1 MPIDATLT
9 FSLKLV
15 KWLCKND
22 LVEEIQGNLEEYY
35 LLLRTEKKS
44 FFFVRYWYQV
54 LHYMRPS
61 FLQLFKLKNKGPM
74 FNFNPKI
81 AIRNLMNHRSTTII
95 SLLGFVVGLTSVIF
109 LYFYIENELNTDSFH
124 IDKDQIYRVVR
135 MASNNTGDVY
145 PVSPTSGPY
154 AGALANDFPETVQST
169 NRVLFE
175 RGLVTFEDK
184 SFYEED
190 IVFADANFFTF
201 FSYPLKKGNPA
212 TVLSGANDVVI
223 SQKIAEKYF
232 GDEDP
237 IGKILDID
245 AGDYKYTVS
254 GVFDDFPTKSHLR
267 FDMVFSIDLFDSF
280 EWFGRWFNHGL
291 CTYIKVN
298 TPAEADYLESQ
309 FPDFM
314 NKYMGE
320 DFKRLGTQWGIKLE
334 SLGDLY
340 FNEIRFEFPD
350 IKHGSTVNV
359 ITLGSIALAILFIA
373 CFNYINLS
381 IAQSYKRAK
390 EVGVRKVLGVDQGRL
405 IAQFLGESLVI
416 LLISVLASILLSE
429 LLKGS
434 FNQFFDLN
442 VIFNWQDP
450 LVIVFFS
457 SLFIVIVIASGLYPA
472 LLLSSFHPLKVL
484 KTGKPALGKNIIV
497 RKGLVILQFSMSIF
511 LIIATSLIYMQLS
524 FVQNRDLGFDKEA
537 VLIIESNNAPIGENH
552 ETFKDLLKSSRFVK
566 SVTSASGEPGGFH
579 DNAPIEIDGIE
590 EPVHLNTIFADTEYL
605 KTFDISLV
613 AGRAFDSNISSDNE
627 SVMMINESAVKS
639 TGLSAED
646 IIGKKVRGS
655 FWNLDHRIIGVF
667 KDYHFK
673 GLKTE
678 IEPLVIISGDDDA
691 RIFAAKIDANNL
703 SESVKEV
710 EDIYK
715 RISPNFPMSSRF
727 LDDSIAQQYEEEAKQ
742 ARIFTGFAILSIFLA
757 CMGIFG
763 LASFSAQQRQK
774 ELSIRKVLGA
784 SVKQVIYLISNE
796 FLVLVLISSL
806 MAIPFSW
813 YFVSGWLDGF
823 AYRIELLNSWPI
835 FLLGGAITAVVAFIT
850 IGAKTYKTAASNPS
864 EIMRYE

>member
-1 MPIDATLT
+1 MASSTLSL
-9 FSLKLV
+9 SLKLV
-15 KWLCKND
+15 KWLCKEE
-22 LVEEIQGNLEEYY
+22 LVEEIQGNLEEYH
-35 LLLRTEKKS
+35 LLMSADKQS
-44 FFFVRYWYQV
+44 FFFIRYWYQV

-61 FLQLFKLKNKGPM
+61 FLQLFKLKNKGLM

-81 AIRNLMNHRSTTII
+81 AIRNLLNHRSTTII

-124 IDKDQIYRVVR
+124 TDKDKIYRVVR

-154 AGALANDFPETVQST
+154 GGALTNDFPETVQST

-201 FSYPLKKGNPA
+201 FSFPLKKGEPS
-212 TVLSGANDVVI
+212 TVLSGANSVVI
-223 SQKIAEKYF
+223 SQEIAEKYF

-254 GVFDDFPTKSHLR
+254 GVFDEFPSKSHLQ
-267 FDMVFSIDLFDSF
+267 FDMVFSIALFDSF
-280 EWFGRWFNHGL
+280 EWFKVWFNHGL
-291 CTYIKVN
+291 CTYIKVD
-298 TPAEADYLESQ
+298 TPAEAEYLEYQ

-320 DFKRLGTQWGIKLE
+320 DFERLGTEWGLRLE
-334 SLGDLY
+334 SLDELY
-340 FNEIRFEFPD
+340 FNDIRFEFPE
-350 IKHGSTVNV
+350 IKHGSIVNV
-359 ITLGSIALAILFIA
+359 ITLGSIALAILFIG

-390 EVGVRKVLGVDQGRL
+390 EVGVRKVLGVDKARL
-405 IAQFLGESLVI
+405 IAQFLGESILI
-416 LLISVLASILLSE
+416 LLISVLTSIVLSE
-429 LLKGS
+429 LLKS
-434 FNQFFDLN
+434 KFNQFFDLN

-450 LVIVFFS
+450 IVILFFS
-457 SLFIVIVIASGLYPA
+457 CLFIVIVVASGLYPS

-484 KTGKPALGKNIIV
+484 KTGKPDLGKNIIV

-511 LIIATSLIYMQLS
+511 LIIATILIYIQLN
-524 FVQNRDLGFDKEA
+524 FVQGRDLGFDKEA
-537 VLIIESNNAPIGENH
+537 VLIIESNNAPIGDGFQ
-552 ETFKDLLKSSRFVK
+552 TFKDQLRSNRYVK

-579 DNAPIEIDGIE
+579 DNAPMEIDGVE
-590 EPVHLNTIFADTEYL
+590 DPVHLNTVFTDTEYL
-605 KTFDISLV
+605 KTFDINLI
-613 AGRAFDSNISSDNE
+613 AGRAFDSNIASDNE

-639 TGLSAED
+639 TGLSVED

-667 KDYHFK
+667 QDYHFK

-678 IEPLVIISGDDDA
+678 IEPLAIIAGDEV
-691 RIFAAKIDANNL
+691 RIFAVKIDATNL
-703 SESVKEV
+703 SKSVQEV

-715 RISPNFPMSSRF
+715 GISPNFPMTSRF
-727 LDDSIAQQYEEEAKQ
+727 LDDSIAQQYEEEEKQ
-742 ARIFTGFAILSIFLA
+742 ARIFTGFALLSVVLA

-763 LASFSAQQRQK
+763 LAAFSAQQRQK

-784 SVKQVIYLISNE
+784 SVNQVIYLISYE
-796 FLVLVLISSL
+796 FLILVLISSIL
-806 MAIPFSW
+806 AIPFSW

-823 AYRIELLNSWPI
+823 AYRIELLNNWPI
-835 FLLGGAITAVVAFIT
+835 FLLGGGITAMVAFIT

-864 EIMRYE
+864 EIMRHE